1 MKNLIALTILLF
13 LTGTAIAQNAS
24 ELLPADQKEILGKW
38 QGYYEQSGINKDLT
52 IEFKE
57 VNGLVLCFIDIPDRG
72 IKNAKFEI
80 GVCSAMD
87 FHLER
92 KSTDKTALSD
102 NTYFMFVG
110 KPKGNKMSGHYKVGE
125 SCKPGNLP
133 SFSVTK
139 L

>member
-1 MKNLIALTILLF
+1 
-13 LTGTAIAQNAS
+13 
-24 ELLPADQKEILGKW
+24 
-38 QGYYEQSGINKDLT
+38 
-52 IEFKE
+52 
-57 VNGLVLCFIDIPDRG
+57 
-72 IKNAKFEI
+72 
-80 GVCSAMD
+80 MD

-110 KPKGNKMSGHYKVGE
+110 KPKGNKMSGHYKAGE
-125 SCKPGNLP
+125 SRKPGNLP